1 MNLTINT
8 NSSTWKST
16 KDRYAIGI
24 TGVALALSI
33 AIAGIS
39 ALPNSGSREASVTP
53 STQSQPSTLFAN
65 AADAVFAAEGGV
77 AVSPTF
83 GSMTDAEE
91 ASVALSLAQPVSTSI
106 ESPSDYLGLGQ
117 PGERAVAAAPQ
128 FANPADAE
136 AASVAL
142 AFAQSATANLGSAE
156 YLGLGQPGAEV
167 APQFATM
174 ADAADAAGH

>member
-8 NSSTWKST
+8 NSSTWKNT
-16 KDRYAIGI
+16 KARYAIGVSGI
-24 TGVALALSI
+24 ALALSI

-39 ALPNSGSREASVTP
+39 ALPNSGSREAPVTP
-53 STQSQPSTLFAN
+53 SIQNQPGTLFAN

-91 ASVALSLAQPVSTSI
+91 ASVALSLAQPVSTSV

-117 PGERAVAAAPQ
+117 PGERVNPQ
-128 FANPADAE
+128 FANMADAE

-142 AFAQSATANLGSAE
+142 SQAQPVSTTVESRDA

-167 APQFATM
+167 APQFANM